1 MIMEPAM
8 EQSIPVGVRHIQEET
23 ELELT
28 EAHKRISVNE
38 IRLGLMKDLMKH
50 GLCTKDIYS
59 FACTQADLCAVISDP
74 DKSTIGSA
82 MRTKIRDLKQLL
94 KNDHRQRRQKERELL
109 IQMGGR
115 SWKVRKK
122 ITRIKRGLRQE
133 REKLVKKYAD
143 KLQHYKSTMSRL
155 EQCGQLSQRTVGMD
169 GMNKSTAGGG
179 WGGGFERTVAVNGM
193 NNITPEGGG

>member
-115 SWKVRKK
+115 SWKVRKSTFGK
-122 ITRIKRGLRQE
+122 QQAR
-133 REKLVKKYAD
+133 KKY
-143 KLQHYKSTMSRL
+143 LQKYNFDTLHVQTRL
-155 EQCGQLSQRTVGMD
+155 CYRPSLRV
-169 GMNKSTAGGG
+169 K
-179 WGGGFERTVAVNGM
+179 
-193 NNITPEGGG
+193 